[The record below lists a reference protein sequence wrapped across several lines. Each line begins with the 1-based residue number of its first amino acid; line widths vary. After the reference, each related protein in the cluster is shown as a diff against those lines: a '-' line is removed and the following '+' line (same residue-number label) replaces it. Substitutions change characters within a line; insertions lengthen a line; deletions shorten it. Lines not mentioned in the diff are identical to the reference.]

1 MQIKENNDADK
12 ATKGESCEEA
22 VDIYSWKLQ
31 MEF

>member
-1 MQIKENNDADK
+1 MCDADK
-12 ATKGESCEEA
+12 GGATKGESCEEA